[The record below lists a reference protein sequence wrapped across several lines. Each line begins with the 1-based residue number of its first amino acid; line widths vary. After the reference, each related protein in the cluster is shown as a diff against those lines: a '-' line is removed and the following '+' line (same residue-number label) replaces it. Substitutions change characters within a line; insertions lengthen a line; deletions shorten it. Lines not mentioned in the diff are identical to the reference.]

1 MSDKARYIFLTIGIA
16 AIIVMSLTFDI
27 SLGELYRDL
36 QRTGMKL
43 VAILALW
50 GGLYAMNTLA
60 WRIII
65 RGSGD
70 CPVSFLHLLRL
81 TVTGFALNYS
91 TPAGLLGGEP
101 YKAIA
106 MTPHIGGQRATSS
119 VVLFSM
125 MHVFSHFWFWLSS
138 IVLYIAINPA
148 ILSVPASYFV
158 TVPMTL
164 FCLAGIYFFMKG
176 YRTGMVTRL
185 VSIVGKIPYCGKW
198 AQRFHTAHADE
209 LQKIDHQIAELHGQN
224 RRSFYLSLS
233 LEYTGRVLQ
242 SLEIFLILLVFG
254 KEANLL
260 TFAHS
265 FLILSFTSLFANLL
279 FVFPLQLGGREGG
292 FVLSTAQMGMT
303 TEVGIFISIVC
314 RVRELFWAA
323 IGMIFIL
330 KERP

>member
-1 MSDKARYIFLTIGIA
+1 MSDKARYIFLTIGIT
-16 AIIVMSLTFDI
+16 AIIVMCLTFDI

-36 QRTGMKL
+36 QRTGMKFM
-43 VAILALW
+43 AILALW

-70 CPVSFLHLLRL
+70 CPVSFLRLLRL

-101 YKAIA
+101 YKALA
-106 MTPHIGGQRATSS
+106 MTPYIGGQRATSS

-148 ILSVPASYFV
+148 ILSVPASYLV

-224 RRSFYLSLS
+224 RRSFYLTLS

-330 KERP
+330 KERS